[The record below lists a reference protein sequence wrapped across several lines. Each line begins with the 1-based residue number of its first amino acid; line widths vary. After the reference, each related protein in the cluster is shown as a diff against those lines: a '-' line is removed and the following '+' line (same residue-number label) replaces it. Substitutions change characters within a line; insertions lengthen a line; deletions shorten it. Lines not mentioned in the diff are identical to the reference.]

1 MIASASHASHAS
13 HAARAPAALLGLL
26 GPLGLLGLLAA
37 APAVAGAQ
45 QAPAELATADSAPA
59 PRVRLFALPVVGYT
73 PETKLAGGLALVRLV
88 RPPVGDR
95 ATRPSSSSA
104 SLIYTQRGQLTAAL
118 TGERWTTANRWRL
131 AGGARYARFPYQLFG
146 VGANAADS
154 AEEEYTSRRW
164 GADVELR
171 RRVAGALYLGTLA
184 EFERTMLLRVEEG
197 GLLDRGVLAG
207 SAGGNIA
214 LLGATA
220 TWDTRD
226 NVYAAASGVYVQL
239 AAGLADGAFG
249 SDFDYD
255 RTALDARTYVSAGRV
270 GVLAFQGV
278 ATRVGGRAPFERL
291 AQIGGN
297 SVMRGYLQ
305 GRYRD
310 LAAAAAQAEYR
321 TPIWRRLGAVAFV
334 GVGDVA
340 PTLGDLDLAT
350 LKTVVG
356 AGLRYALS
364 REDRLNIRLDYGG
377 GGGAGGTYVTL
388 GEAF

>member
-1 MIASASHASHAS
+1 MIAPASR
-13 HAARAPAALLGLL
+13 ARRGAPARAALLARIAL
-26 GPLGLLGLLAA
+26 LLAA
-37 APAVAGAQ
+37 PASLAAQ
-45 QAPAELATADSAPA
+45 QAPAPGAPADSAPP

-88 RPPVGDR
+88 RPPAGDR
-95 ATRPSSSSA
+95 TTRPSSASA
-104 SLIYTQRGQLTAAL
+104 SAISTQRGQLTAGL
-118 TGERWTTANRWRL
+118 SGERWTAANRWRA
-131 AGGARYARFPYQLFG
+131 AGGVRYARFPYQLFG
-146 VGANAADS
+146 VGPNAPDS

-171 RRVAGALYLGTLA
+171 RRVASALYLGALA
-184 EFERTMLLRVEEG
+184 EFERTTMLRVEEG
-197 GLLDRGVLAG
+197 GLLDRRVLAG
-207 SAGGNIA
+207 SAGGNVA

-239 AAGLADGAFG
+239 AASLADATLGG
-249 SDFDYD
+249 DFDYD
-255 RTALDARTYVSAGRV
+255 RTALDARTYVRAGRV

-278 ATRVGGRAPFERL
+278 ATRVGGQVPFERL

-310 LAAAAAQAEYR
+310 LAAAAVQAEYR
-321 TPIWRRLGAVAFV
+321 TPLWRRLGAVAFV
-334 GVGDVA
+334 GTGDVA
-340 PTLGDLDLAT
+340 PSLGELDLAA